1 MVILQIAAFILFITI
16 IVNIIIIAHNK
27 TSQKTKL
34 INKFILGFSL
44 MVFSLLGG
52 FTIGAYIIFFAVVVW
67 ANILIQNVDN
77 IKIKIAACIL
87 IAITLVEIWFL
98 KPG

>member
-1 MVILQIAAFILFITI
+1 MLVSFLG
-16 IVNIIIIAHNK
+16 
-27 TSQKTKL
+27 
-34 INKFILGFSL
+34 GFSL
-44 MVFSLLGG
+44 
-52 FTIGAYIIFFAVVVW
+52 GAYIIFFAVVVW

-77 IKIKIAACIL
+77 IKIKIATCIL